1 MATENLLMNF
11 TEIISILPPH
21 ILDKIEALILILKTI
36 GIVFIIYILYLFLK
50 AIIDFRRGK
59 RLKFI
64 EKKVKVIDQK
74 LDILIKEKK
83 KNKKKKNNS

>member
-1 MATENLLMNF
+1 MNF
-11 TEIISILPPH
+11 TEIMSILPPQ
-21 ILDKIEALILILKTI
+21 ITDKIETLIVVSKIL
-36 GIVFIIYILYLFLK
+36 GIVFIIYIIYLFLK
-50 AIIDFRRGK
+50 VIADFRRGK

-83 KNKKKKNNS
+83 KKRKK

>member
-1 MATENLLMNF
+1 MNL

-21 ILDKIEALILILKTI
+21 IIDKIGTLILVLKIT
-36 GIVFIIYILYLFLK
+36 GIAFIVYIIYLFLK
-50 AIIDFRRGK
+50 VIIDFRRGK

-74 LDILIKEKK
+74 LDILLKEKK